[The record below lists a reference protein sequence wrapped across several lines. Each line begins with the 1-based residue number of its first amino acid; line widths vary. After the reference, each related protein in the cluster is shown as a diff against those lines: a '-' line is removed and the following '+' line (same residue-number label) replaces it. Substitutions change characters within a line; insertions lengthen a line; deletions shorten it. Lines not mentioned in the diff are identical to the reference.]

1 MTTWILIRH
10 GESTANLARRLSGW
24 HDVALTDKGIA
35 QARRAGEMIKHH
47 PIDRVISSDLQ
58 RAADTA
64 RHAIGIWAEAR
75 GVEPLPV
82 QTDRNL
88 RERNLGTFQ
97 GRSIDKLRE
106 DGRISA
112 LLGWDTAPPGGES
125 LRTVITRCIPAL
137 LAHDGPGCVAVFAH
151 GGVIRGLTGLL
162 EGVPLSEIGVRK
174 IPNAIPIPVELEEGA
189 WGRLAA
195 VHGLYSEETSR

>member
-10 GESTANLARRLSGW
+10 GESTANLARQLSGW
-24 HDVALTDKGIA
+24 HDVELTKKGIR
-35 QARRAGEMIKHH
+35 QARSAGEMIAHH

-64 RHAIGIWAEAR
+64 KHAMAVWAKGH
-75 GVEPLPV
+75 GVESLPV
-82 QTDRNL
+82 QTDPRL
-88 RERNLGTFQ
+88 RERNLGDLQ
-97 GRSIDKLRE
+97 GKSIDKLRAS
-106 DGRISA
+106 GRLDV
-112 LLGWDTAPPGGES
+112 LLGWETAPRGGES
-125 LRTVITRCIPAL
+125 LHTVIARCIPAL
-137 LAHDGPGCVAVFAH
+137 LSVDGPGCVAVFAH

-174 IPNAIPIPVELEEGA
+174 IPNAIPIPVELEEGG

-195 VHGLYSEETSR
+195 IHGLFTK